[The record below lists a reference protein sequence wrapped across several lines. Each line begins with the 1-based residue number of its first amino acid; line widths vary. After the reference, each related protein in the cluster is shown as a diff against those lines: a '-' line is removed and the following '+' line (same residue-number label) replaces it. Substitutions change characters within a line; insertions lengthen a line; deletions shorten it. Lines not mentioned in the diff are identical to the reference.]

1 MPLSAG
7 ARLGVYVVGEP
18 LGAGGMGV
26 VYRAR
31 DSKLGRD
38 VALKLLPD
46 RTAADA
52 ERVARFEREA
62 RALAALHHPHIAT
75 LFGMEEFDGRH
86 FLVMELVEGETLA
99 ERLARIAIPIN
110 EVLRLAREIADALEA
125 AHDKG
130 IVHRDLKPANIKI
143 TVDEHAKV
151 LDFGLAKDVAATES
165 DSTVPGTEEGVILGT
180 AAYMSPEQARGKA
193 VDRRTDVWAFGCVL
207 YEMLCGKRAFPAGE
221 SLSDSI
227 AAILTGEVDWTAL
240 PAATPPRVRTL
251 LRRCLQKDP
260 QKRLPHISAARFE
273 IDDVD
278 ADVMATVNSP
288 ARSARAAWTLA
299 ALLAL
304 AVLAV
309 PAAWILKPAPAAE
322 LTRFSI
328 TLPGGHAFT
337 NTGRQAIAISPD
349 GLHIVYVANRQLF
362 ARAVADETPRPIAGT
377 LHEQGVFNPVFSPDG
392 QSLAF
397 VAGSELKRVAFSG
410 GTAATVTTLTAGVFG
425 ISWSGDHLVFGEGG
439 TRIVRVPVAGGTP
452 EVLVSV
458 ERPDVVSS
466 PSMLP
471 GGAHLMFSHARLTE
485 PEERWTKA
493 QIEVV
498 NLATGARTTVL
509 DGGADGRLLASG
521 HLVYATGGVVYAA
534 PFDAN
539 ALKLR
544 GTPAPII
551 EGVRRG
557 GPTGAAQFAI
567 SATGALAYLPGTA
580 SSPLDTELFLT
591 DPSGKTSRL
600 NVRSGRYEQPRLSPD
615 GTQVA
620 FGETVAQ
627 GHIVWVYEVAGT
639 SAMRRLGLDGNY
651 RYPVWSSDG
660 QRIIFQSDREGDLAI
675 YSQRADG
682 SGTAER
688 LTRAES
694 GAAHLPHTASP
705 DGRHLAYSV
714 VRDQTAALW
723 MYSFNDRS
731 AVPVPGVSSTMP
743 LAAAFS
749 PDGRFLALMLNA
761 GPGGRRGVV
770 VMPFPPNGTVYQ
782 AGGGNHPMWSA
793 DGRRLFT
800 PLTPGRMGVIGIE
813 TQPVFRLAEPVA
825 VSVPAMGA
833 AGAAAPRAYDVGRDG
848 SIVGVT
854 TAGNLSAVSDSRE
867 IRVALHW
874 QGELNRMVP
883 PR

>member
-1 MPLSAG
+1 MPLTAG
-7 ARLGVYVVGEP
+7 GRLGVYVVGEP

-31 DSKLGRD
+31 DSRLERD
-38 VALKLLPD
+38 VAIKLLPD
-46 RTAADA
+46 QTAGDA

-99 ERLARIAIPIN
+99 ERLSRTTIPFDDA
-110 EVLRLAREIADALEA
+110 LGLAGEIADALEA
-125 AHDKG
+125 AHEKG

-143 TVDEHAKV
+143 TSDGHAKV
-151 LDFGLAKDVAATES
+151 LDFGLAKDVAAKES
-165 DSTVPGTEEGVILGT
+165 NATVLGTEAGVILGT
-180 AAYMSPEQARGKA
+180 AAYMSPEQARGKP
-193 VDRRTDVWAFGCVL
+193 VDRRTDIWSFGCVL
-207 YEMLCGKRAFPAGE
+207 YEMLAGKRAFPAGE

-240 PAATPPRVRTL
+240 PAATPLRIRTL

-260 QKRLPHISAARFE
+260 QKRLPNFVAARYE

-278 ADVMATVNSP
+278 ADAPPAANSRP
-288 ARSARAAWTLA
+288 RRARAAWTLA
-299 ALLAL
+299 ALLVLAL
-304 AVLAV
+304 LAV
-309 PAAWILKPAPAAE
+309 PAAWILKPMPAGE

-328 TLPGGHAFT
+328 TLPEGHGFT
-337 NTGRQAIAISPD
+337 NTGRQAIAVSPD

-362 ARAVADETPRPIAGT
+362 SRAVADETPRPIAGT
-377 LHEQGVFNPVFSPDG
+377 LHDQGVFNPVFSPDG

-397 VAGSELKRVAFSG
+397 VAGTELKRVAFSG
-410 GTAATVTTLTAGVFG
+410 GTAATVTTLKAGVFG
-425 ISWSGDHLVFGEGG
+425 MSWSGDHLIFGEGG
-439 TRIVRVPVAGGTP
+439 TRIVRVPVTGGTA
-452 EVLVSV
+452 EELVSV

-471 GGAHLMFSHARLTE
+471 GGAHLMFSHARVPE

-493 QIEVV
+493 QIEVLT
-498 NLATGARTTVL
+498 LATGARTTVL
-509 DGGADGRLLASG
+509 DGGADGRVLSSG

-539 ALKLR
+539 ALKLQ

-580 SSPLDTELFLT
+580 SSPLDTELFLS

-600 NVRSGRYEQPRLSPD
+600 NVRGGRYEQPRLSPD
-615 GTQVA
+615 GTRVA
-620 FGETVAQ
+620 FGESTQQ
-627 GHIVWVYEVAGT
+627 GHSVWVYEVAGT
-639 SAMRRLGLDGNY
+639 SAMRRLGLEGNY

-660 QRIIFQSDREGDLAI
+660 QRIIFQSDREGDFAV

-688 LTRAES
+688 LTKAEP
-694 GAAHLPHTASP
+694 GTAHIPHSVSP
-705 DGRHLAYSV
+705 DGRTLVYSV
-714 VRDQTAALW
+714 LRDQTAALW
-723 MYSFNDRS
+723 AYSFTDRS
-731 AVPVPGVSSTMP
+731 TLAVPGVSSTMP
-743 LAAAFS
+743 LAAVFS
-749 PDGRFLALMLNA
+749 PDGRFLAMMLNA
-761 GPGGRRGVV
+761 GPDGRRGIIVL
-770 VMPFPPNGTVYQ
+770 PYPPNGTIYP

-800 PLTPGRMGVIGIE
+800 PLTPGRMGVIGID
-813 TQPVFRLAEPVA
+813 TQPAFRLAEPVA
-825 VSVPAMGA
+825 VNVPAIGV
-833 AGAAAPRAYDVGRDG
+833 AGAEAPRAYDIGRDG
-848 SIVGVT
+848 SMVGVI
-854 TAGNLSAVSDSRE
+854 TAGNLSAVSDNRE

-874 QGELNRMVP
+874 QGELDRMVP